1 MITCPRSQS
10 FQYRVSLR
18 QHTSDSCVFKI
29 RRIFISPQDSFHQNA
44 KPRASAVAVCPVD
57 ADIGPKS
64 IQQFMRYHFELV
76 VAQHIE
82 STLIVGQGVIKGDL
96 FVGEAGFFT
105 ALPRLSNFFC
115 QRNQFLQHFDSADG
129 VGMIARNGL
138 IQPFRELTRL
148 NHVGSAAGADLVG
161 KKLLEGFQRQ
171 ILFLHLINLRQ
182 AGDLL
187 QTGSAEITPGEG
199 ALRVSVGGD
208 MQLARI
214 ATTNATRDA
223 LTLEVVGAL
232 DVAAGQG
239 PLQIVA
245 NSIGALSELRIGQML
260 PEGPTGLQVALAALD
275 LEAGLGDIYLNEADG
290 IILQSVVARNGL
302 IDIFSAGRTEI
313 HAIRSVSAA
322 PIVLTT
328 STGDML
334 ADNAVISG
342 GDTRI
347 IALEGAL
354 GGVTFRADTL
364 DGRTLHLF
372 AGTDLRYAETAGD
385 LRVGF
390 ALADQGDL
398 TIEAQDGSQSIGVLG
413 ANGALTLRARDS
425 LRVTMIGE
433 TTVDLADEVALSLVN
448 PGAADDHGSIRY
460 GDNAVVERV
469 CHARR
474 LRGKATL
481 PRCLCDKVRA
491 VRWRHT
497 IHASGRCDRRDWR

>member
-1 MITCPRSQS
+1 
-10 FQYRVSLR
+10 
-18 QHTSDSCVFKI
+18 
-29 RRIFISPQDSFHQNA
+29 
-44 KPRASAVAVCPVD
+44 
-57 ADIGPKS
+57 
-64 IQQFMRYHFELV
+64 
-76 VAQHIE
+76 
-82 STLIVGQGVIKGDL
+82 
-96 FVGEAGFFT
+96 
-105 ALPRLSNFFC
+105 
-115 QRNQFLQHFDSADG
+115 
-129 VGMIARNGL
+129 MIARNGL

-182 AGDLL
+182 AGYLL
-187 QTGSAEITPGEG
+187 QTASAEITSGEG

-214 ATTNATRDA
+214 ATTNATRDT

-232 DVAAGQG
+232 DVAAGQE

-275 LEAGLGDIYLNEADG
+275 LEAGLGDIHLNEADA

-302 IDIFSAGRTEI
+302 IDIFSADRTEI

-342 GDTRI
+342 G
-347 IALEGAL
+347 
-354 GGVTFRADTL
+354 
-364 DGRTLHLF
+364 
-372 AGTDLRYAETAGD
+372 
-385 LRVGF
+385 
-390 ALADQGDL
+390 
-398 TIEAQDGSQSIGVLG
+398 
-413 ANGALTLRARDS
+413 
-425 LRVTMIGE
+425 
-433 TTVDLADEVALSLVN
+433 
-448 PGAADDHGSIRY
+448 
-460 GDNAVVERV
+460 
-469 CHARR
+469 
-474 LRGKATL
+474 KATL
-481 PRCLCDKVRA
+481 RRCLCDKVRA